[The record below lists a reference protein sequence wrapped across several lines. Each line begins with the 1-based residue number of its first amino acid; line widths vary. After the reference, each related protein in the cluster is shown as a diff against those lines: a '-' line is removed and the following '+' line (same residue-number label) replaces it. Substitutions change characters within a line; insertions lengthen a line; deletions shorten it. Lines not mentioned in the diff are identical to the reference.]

1 VRLSARARYAIRFM
15 LELSLRFDDPN
26 PVAMSVV
33 AKRASIS
40 KPYLDQLAMAL
51 RHANL
56 IRGRAGRRGGYV
68 LSRAPKDILLREIVE
83 AVIGEVNVTECVAD
97 PGVCARSEFCACR
110 QVWQEINTRIRSV
123 LDDYTLEE
131 LTHHEQ
137 QHGQRK
143 GGAEAKLVK
152 LGTPPSTSADREASQ
167 A

>member
-1 VRLSARARYAIRFM
+1 
-15 LELSLRFDDPN
+15 
-26 PVAMSVV
+26 MSVV

-68 LSRAPKDILLREIVE
+68 LARPPKDILLREIVE

-110 QVWQEINTRIRSV
+110 QVWQEINSRIRSV

-131 LTHHEQ
+131 LTHHERV
-137 QHGQRK
+137 HGEPRSDTD
-143 GGAEAKLVK
+143 AKLVK
-152 LGTPPSTSADREASQ
+152 IGIAPTASADREASN

>member
-1 VRLSARARYAIRFM
+1 M
-15 LELSLRFDDPN
+15 LELSLRADDPN

-33 AKRASIS
+33 AQRASIS

-51 RHANL
+51 RHAHL

-68 LSRAPKDILLREIVE
+68 LARAPKDILLREIVE

-97 PGVCARSEFCACR
+97 PGVCGRSEFCSCR
-110 QVWQEINTRIRSV
+110 RVWVEINARIRAV

-131 LTHHEQ
+131 LTDHERR
-137 QHGQRK
+137 HTSRK
-143 GGAEAKLVK
+143 EGKDDGLVSIEP
-152 LGTPPSTSADREASQ
+152 LSGTSTDREASQ